1 MEPKTLR
8 DLERIIELM
17 EITSSDTL
25 NIVDAIIR
33 NNSEINLPELME
45 LRQAFNLSLSEKTN
59 RDLSHSVKNIR
70 VKLLDSLCQKL
81 NIIDSQ
87 SSEFTK
93 L

>member
-1 MEPKTLR
+1 VEPKTLR

-45 LRQAFNLSLSEKTN
+45 LHQAFNLSLSDKTN
-59 RDLSHSVKNIR
+59 RDLSRSVKNIR
-70 VKLLDSLCQKL
+70 VKLLDNLRQKID
-81 NIIDSQ
+81 IIDS
-87 SSEFTK
+87 
-93 L
+93 

>member
-25 NIVDAIIR
+25 NITDAIIR

-45 LRQAFNLSLSEKTN
+45 LHQAFNLSLSDKTN
-59 RDLSHSVKNIR
+59 RDLSRSVKNIR
-70 VKLLDSLCQKL
+70 VKLLDNLRQKID
-81 NIIDSQ
+81 IIDS
-87 SSEFTK
+87 
-93 L
+93 

>member
-45 LRQAFNLSLSEKTN
+45 LRQAFNLSLSDKTN
-59 RDLSHSVKNIR
+59 RDLSRSVKNIR

>member
-45 LRQAFNLSLSEKTN
+45 LRQAFNLSLSDKTN

-70 VKLLDSLCQKL
+70 VKLLDNLRQKID
-81 NIIDSQ
+81 IIDS
-87 SSEFTK
+87 
-93 L
+93 

>member
-1 MEPKTLR
+1 VEPKTLR

-45 LRQAFNLSLSEKTN
+45 LHQAFNLSLSDKTN
-59 RDLSHSVKNIR
+59 RDLSRSVKNIR
-70 VKLLDSLCQKL
+70 VKMLDNLRQKID
-81 NIIDSQ
+81 IIDS
-87 SSEFTK
+87 
-93 L
+93 